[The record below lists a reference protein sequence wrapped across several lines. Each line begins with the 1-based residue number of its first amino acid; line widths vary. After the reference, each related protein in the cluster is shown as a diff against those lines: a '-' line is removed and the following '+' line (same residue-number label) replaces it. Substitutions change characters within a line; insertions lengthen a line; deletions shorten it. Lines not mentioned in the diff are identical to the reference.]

1 MKLKNTF
8 AGFLAVS
15 MMASMAAVPA
25 FATSPSFSN
34 DPITGPLE
42 LTKIYD
48 VLKGTAPAEDL
59 QFKVTYWKSEKV
71 VSGGIDNSIPTDAL
85 IYSADFTEG
94 GTEDGLTLGQH
105 KKTFSIDLQNDLGL
119 HKVGKYYFK
128 VQEIP
133 GDMASVSYDSDVRV
147 LVVSVVNKVDDDGK
161 LLDGLDYYAALYEMG
176 SDGEL
181 GGKISG
187 GEAFENKYGKD
198 DCDHDNVFNIDLSK
212 EVRGRFAD
220 RNEEFKFNI
229 VFSPESGKNADDY
242 YGATV
247 TINGTSYVWPIDGT
261 TVNTVTLQ
269 HGDTFTID
277 NLPKG
282 VTYTVTEDF
291 SDSEWS
297 TTADGIDGTTTTGTI
312 TADKD
317 IDYVNKH
324 NGVPDTG
331 VILDNAP
338 YFVLLSVVMTGSA
351 VLFIQKR
358 RHTED

>member
-1 MKLKNTF
+1 MNVKLIACTPSPEQ
-8 AGFLAVS
+8 LIS
-15 MMASMAAVPA
+15 AAA
-25 FATSPSFSN
+25 KTC
-34 DPITGPLE
+34 
-42 LTKIYD
+42 
-48 VLKGTAPAEDL
+48 
-59 QFKVTYWKSEKV
+59 
-71 VSGGIDNSIPTDAL
+71 
-85 IYSADFTEG
+85 YSAAT
-94 GTEDGLTLGQH
+94 
-105 KKTFSIDLQNDLGL
+105 
-119 HKVGKYYFK
+119 
-128 VQEIP
+128 
-133 GDMASVSYDSDVRV
+133 
-147 LVVSVVNKVDDDGK
+147 VDT

-176 SDGEL
+176 KDGEL
-181 GGKISG
+181 GEKISG
-187 GEAFENKYGKD
+187 GDAFENKYGKD
-198 DCDHDNVFNIDLSK
+198 DCDRDNVFNIDLSK

-220 RNEEFKFNI
+220 RNESFTFNI
-229 VFSPESGKNADDY
+229 VFTPEAGKNADDY

-247 TINGTSYVWPIDGT
+247 TKNGQSEVWAIDGT
-261 TVNTVTLQ
+261 TEHQVTLK
-269 HGDTFTID
+269 HGDPFTID

-297 TTADGIDGTTTTGTI
+297 TTADGEDGTTTTGTI
-312 TADKD
+312 SADKD

>member
-48 VLKGTAPAEDL
+48 VLKGTAPAENL

-71 VSGGIDNSIPTDAL
+71 ISGGIDNSIPTGSL
-85 IYSADFTEG
+85 IYNADFTEG
-94 GTEDGLTLGQH
+94 GTEDGLDLGQH

-119 HKVGKYYFK
+119 HKIGKYYFK
-128 VQEIP
+128 VEEVA
-133 GDMASVSYDSDVRV
+133 GDMASVSYDSSVRV

-176 SDGEL
+176 KDGEL
-181 GGKISG
+181 GEKISG
-187 GEAFENKYGKD
+187 GDAFENKYGKD
-198 DCDHDNVFNIDLSK
+198 DCDRDNVFNIDLSK

-220 RNEEFKFNI
+220 RNESFTFNI
-229 VFSPESGKNADDY
+229 VFTPEAGKNADDY

-247 TINGTSYVWPIDGT
+247 TKNGQSEVWAIDGT
-261 TVNTVTLQ
+261 TVHTVPLK

-297 TTADGIDGTTTTGTI
+297 TTADGEDGTTTTGTI
-312 TADKD
+312 SADKD

>member
-15 MMASMAAVPA
+15 MMASMAVPA

-71 VSGGIDNSIPTDAL
+71 VNGGIDNNIPTDSL
-85 IYSADFTEG
+85 IYNADFTEG
-94 GTEDGLTLGQH
+94 GTEDGLALGQH
-105 KKTFSIDLQNDLGL
+105 KKTFSIDLQHDLGIN
-119 HKVGKYYFK
+119 KVGKYYFK

-133 GDMASVSYDSDVRV
+133 GDMASVSYDSDVRI
-147 LVVSVVNKVDDDGK
+147 LVVSAVNKVDDDGK
-161 LLDGLDYYAALYEMG
+161 LLGGLDYYAALYEMG
-176 SDGEL
+176 SGGEL
-181 GGKISG
+181 GGKVSG

-220 RNEEFKFNI
+220 RDEEFTFNI
-229 VFSPESGKNADDY
+229 VFTPGAGKNADDY
-242 YGATV
+242 YGATIV
-247 TINGTSYVWPIDGT
+247 WNGQSDVWEIDGT
-261 TVNTVTLQ
+261 TEHHVTLK
-269 HGDTFTID
+269 HGDTFTIE

-291 SDSEWS
+291 SDADWS
-297 TTADGIDGTTTTGTI
+297 TTADGEDGTTTTGTI

-338 YFVLLSVVMTGSA
+338 YFVLLSVVMAGST

-358 RHTED
+358 RRTEE